1 VPPVESRG
9 RAWPLSLAL
18 TLGLAVV
25 ARVIALGRWPGIN
38 GDEAWYGVNAQEFL
52 AGRAAFL
59 HTGVGNPLNP
69 LHSVPLLAL
78 LRMLDPS
85 PALLRVPEVMWGLF
99 AVAIAYPLLV
109 KPLGRRS
116 AYFTVMLLAL
126 SPAAVAYSRFG
137 WDPSGTPFVS
147 VLAIGLALGDRPVL
161 AVLGL
166 LLAFLVHPT
175 NVFLAPIVGAAW
187 GPHAVERYRRLSPVA
202 QRRAQYA
209 AAVIALVAVA
219 VGWRLLISIAAN
231 PQTSLPS
238 AATVVARLF
247 SVAAWGELAIGIT
260 GLFSG
265 VTTMTFIG
273 GPLPLPAVIIGNLVA
288 AFALVL
294 PLAIGWRAFRAGTHA
309 VWLLAGIIVS
319 LAIFHAVAGPPA
331 LQPGLER
338 YALFVLVPLVIVC
351 ATGLDAAA
359 DTWPALTTVA
369 FSLTYACFV
378 AMLSGGYFYPL
389 WARGGESVPAFRT
402 GSLEPKLAA
411 YRAIEA
417 DSSGAVVVS
426 VIAED
431 WWLYWPIRYFA
442 GADSRIHVELM
453 PGANQPGGLYPAG
466 AGARPYPRPPDRH
479 YAVVFDGSPAWV
491 SSRSSNRLVFTAS
504 DPLQRPIL
512 HVFALP
518 SPAQ

>member
-1 VPPVESRG
+1 MPPVKSRG
-9 RAWPLSLAL
+9 RAWPLSVAL
-18 TLGLAVV
+18 TIALAAV

-69 LHSVPLLAL
+69 IHSVPLLAL
-78 LRMLDPS
+78 LRVLDPS
-85 PALLRVPEVMWGLF
+85 PALLRVPEVMWGLS
-99 AVAIAYPLLV
+99 AVLIAYPLLA
-109 KPLGRRS
+109 KPLGRRT
-116 AYFTVMLLAL
+116 AHFTVMLLAL

-147 VLAIGLALGDRPVL
+147 LLAIGLALGDRPVL
-161 AVLGL
+161 ALLGL
-166 LLAFLVHPT
+166 LLAFVVHPT
-175 NVFLAPIVGAAW
+175 NVFLSPIVAAAW
-187 GPHAVERYRRLSPVA
+187 GPHAVERYRRLSPAA
-202 QRRAQYA
+202 QRRVQYA
-209 AAVIALVAVA
+209 AGAIALVAVP
-219 VGWRLLISIAAN
+219 VGWRLLNNVAAN
-231 PQTSLPS
+231 PQTSLPP

-247 SVAAWGELAIGIT
+247 SGTAWGELAVGIT

-265 VTTMTFIG
+265 VTTTSFIG
-273 GPLPLPAVIIGNLVA
+273 GPLPWPAVIIGNLVA
-288 AFALVL
+288 AFALVV
-294 PLAIGWRAFRAGTHA
+294 PLAIGWRTFRARAHA

-338 YALFVLVPLVIVC
+338 YALFVLVPLIIVC
-351 ATGLDAAA
+351 AMGLDAAA
-359 DTWPALTTVA
+359 DTRPALATVA
-369 FSLTYACFV
+369 FSLTYASFAAVLC
-378 AMLSGGYFYPL
+378 GGYFYPL
-389 WARGGESVPAFRT
+389 AARGGESVPAFRS
-402 GSLEPKLAA
+402 GSVEPKLAA

-417 DSSGAVVVS
+417 DSAGAVVVS

-442 GADSRIHVELM
+442 GADPRIHVELM

-466 AGARPYPRPPDRH
+466 GSARPYPRPPDRN
-479 YAVVFDGSPAWV
+479 YAVVFEGSPAWV
-491 SSRSSNRLVFTAS
+491 SLRSSNRLVFTAS

-512 HVFALP
+512 HVLALP